1 MYLIKENQQ
10 ADTINGYGELMHGVC
25 LATDADNYKSL
36 SESMNPMTLNALMN
50 KYYSTMFP
58 VIKAH
63 NGLIANL
70 MDDALIAL
78 WAKPIAETQLRSD
91 ACYAALK
98 INSALQEFN
107 HLPSPQLPTYL
118 GLHYG
123 EMRLSNHKLM
133 EDYGGLPVGNIIT
146 TSTQIEALNKILGTR
161 ILVSA
166 TVIEGLSGFISR
178 EIGVFLLKDTTQPI
192 VIFELIDK
200 NDQIDPKLAPLLY
213 AFAKALHLFQQCQW
227 KKAQKSFVNIHK
239 YYPNDGPT
247 IFYINHLERHLTQ
260 CPNNPMY
267 KPVIEVS
274 HLSASRQE
282 LYSNLGIQ

>member
-25 LATDADNYKSL
+25 LATDADNYKTL

-63 NGLIANL
+63 NGLPNL
-70 MDDALIAL
+70 MDDTLIAL

-107 HLPSPQLPTYL
+107 HLPPPQLPTYL

-123 EMRLSNHKLM
+123 EMRLSNNWLA
-133 EDYGGLPVGNIIT
+133 EDCNDLPVSNIIA
-146 TSTQIEALNKILGTR
+146 TSTQVEALNKTLGTR

-178 EIGVFLLKDTTQPI
+178 EIGLFLLKDAIQPI
-192 VIFELIDK
+192 SIFELIDK
-200 NDQIDPKLAPLLY
+200 NDQVDPKLAPLLY
-213 AFAKALHLFQQCQW
+213 AFSKALHLFQHCQW
-227 KKAQKSFVNIHK
+227 RKAQKSFINIHK

-247 IFYINHLERHLTQ
+247 IFYILYLEKHLMQ
-260 CPNNPMY
+260 CQNNLMY
-267 KPVIEVS
+267 KPVIDVS
-274 HLSASRQE
+274 DLSASRQA